1 MGSGA
6 SKKHA
11 PAAAATDAA
20 PDAAPIAT
28 EPLPAQLRG
37 AGIDAGGQPSPSAA
51 PPGRTVTS
59 VSATAPVTHGT
70 KPRPARAG
78 REGEDEGDEKSE
90 KDADSARFPPLR
102 DGRALAAA
110 ADSGAKTKD
119 LEEPRIEEHHPPKF
133 DKEKFKRANKEPPA
147 ESKPAPAKTLAA
159 APPAVE
165 KKATR
170 FLDEDDEDFMA
181 AILRDTEFV
190 AQERGIF

>member
-11 PAAAATDAA
+11 PAAATDAA

-28 EPLPAQLRG
+28 EPLPAPLRG
-37 AGIDAGGQPSPSAA
+37 AGVDAGGQPSPSAA
-51 PPGRTVTS
+51 PPGRNVTS
-59 VSATAPVTHGT
+59 VSATAPVVHGT
-70 KPRPARAG
+70 KPRPAREA
-78 REGEDEGDEKSE
+78 EDGDEESE

-102 DGRALAAA
+102 DGRSLAAA

-190 AQERGIF
+190 AQERSIF

>member
-11 PAAAATDAA
+11 PAAAADAA
-20 PDAAPIAT
+20 PNAAPIAT
-28 EPLPAQLRG
+28 KPLPAQLRG
-37 AGIDAGGQPSPSAA
+37 AGIDAGAQPLPSAA

-59 VSATAPVTHGT
+59 VSATAPVAHGT

-78 REGEDEGDEKSE
+78 REAEEGDEESE

-147 ESKPAPAKTLAA
+147 ESKPAPAKILAA

-181 AILRDTEFV
+181 AILRDTEF
-190 AQERGIF
+190 